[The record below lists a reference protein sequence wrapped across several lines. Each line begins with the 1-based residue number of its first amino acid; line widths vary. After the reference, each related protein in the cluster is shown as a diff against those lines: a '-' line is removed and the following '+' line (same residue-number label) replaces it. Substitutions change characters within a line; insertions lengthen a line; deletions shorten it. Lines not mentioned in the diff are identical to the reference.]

1 MSKVAKNEFDEMI
14 GAPDFQDNLGEII
27 NPKLEKIAANRF
39 EQKFQHL
46 LEARIHRIKSMDM
59 LNQRCNPCRLK
70 IIDTIDAS
78 KVNSILEE
86 YEKLKQSSIPK
97 KNDMK
102 INNGKNNC
110 KKRKSLLRNVQ
121 FQKRVDELFD
131 LAIPEKTVEID
142 QEIDQIIKYLIEQIQ
157 EILKKMERCEQCY
170 QIGGNKKSV
179 AKVEPKKKQGCLG
192 EVELEKKHGN
202 EEQNDK
208 VEPEKKQGSG
218 DQKTFLNIV
227 EPTKKQSHGES
238 VAKVE
243 PKKNQGCLEEVES
256 EKKHG
261 NKEQND
267 KVEPEKKQGSGG
279 RKTFLNIVEP
289 TKKQSHGE
297 SVAKVEPK
305 KKRGSGEKVEPEKKR
320 GNKANKGQK
329 ENVEPTK
336 KKGYGGQNKVEP
348 RKNPDH
354 TGLVKS
360 TAKVEHKKKQGSG
373 EKVEPEKKQG
383 NKANKGQKENVEPT
397 KNKGYGGQNKVEP
410 KKNPDHAGLGKSTA
424 KVEPMKKEGHIG
436 KIEPEKKQGNG
447 TNKGQDE
454 KVDVGSICPLCDKE
468 VTGKDK
474 STCYRNV
481 CRHIRNIHD
490 KDPEDF
496 EIKTEIKVQPTKKR
510 GREGW
515 DKNVSEVEP
524 KKKRARNVKN
534 KN

>member
-1 MSKVAKNEFDEMI
+1 MSNVAAKNEFDEMI

-27 NPKLEKIAANRF
+27 NPKLEKIAAKRF

-46 LEARIHRIKSMDM
+46 LEARIHRIKSMDI

-131 LAIPEKTVEID
+131 QAIPEKTVEID

-192 EVELEKKHGN
+192 EVEPEKKHGN

-208 VEPEKKQGSG
+208 VEPEKKQGSRG
-218 DQKTFLNIV
+218 QKTFLN
-227 EPTKKQSHGES
+227 
-238 VAKVE
+238 KVE
-243 PKKNQGCLEEVES
+243 PA
-256 EKKHG
+256 
-261 NKEQND
+261 
-267 KVEPEKKQGSGG
+267 KKQG
-279 RKTFLNIVEP
+279 
-289 TKKQSHGE
+289 HGE

-305 KKRGSGEKVEPEKKR
+305 KKQEIGEKVEPEKKQ
-320 GNKANKGQK
+320 GNKANNGQK

-348 RKNPDH
+348 
-354 TGLVKS
+354 
-360 TAKVEHKKKQGSG
+360 
-373 EKVEPEKKQG
+373 
-383 NKANKGQKENVEPT
+383 
-397 KNKGYGGQNKVEP
+397 
-410 KKNPDHAGLGKSTA
+410 KKNPDHAGLGKNTA
-424 KVEPMKKEGHIG
+424 KVEPMKKEGHRG
-436 KIEPEKKQGNG
+436 KVEPEKKQGNG

-454 KVDVGSICPLCDKE
+454 KVDVSSICPLCDRK

-515 DKNVSEVEP
+515 DKSVSKIEP
-524 KKKRARNVKN
+524 KKKRARNVEN
-534 KN
+534 KGAI